1 MSRVLIADDSPFM
14 RRMIKEI
21 LTEGGYTV
29 IAECQNGLE
38 AVDQY
43 KKTQPDL
50 VLMDY
55 NMPQLNGIEG
65 AKNILQYD
73 ANACIVMVTS
83 LGSKKKI
90 IQALRIGV
98 KNYITKPFENQTFLS
113 TLHKVMGKKAP
124 VNSMTFVDASGEF
137 QVIGSFLGQYLLQKG
152 VLSKEQLL
160 HLLEVQ
166 AEVNRKIGQIATD
179 EALMLPA
186 QVETILKVQKR
197 INKYFGQLAVQ
208 MGFINSEQLGQLLR
222 KQQKNYIELDEI
234 IVRENMLPKEV
245 LAKEMA
251 RFKMLEEEDQ
261 GVFNMSWVSKHIENG
276 FIYETFIEQTLK
288 LVMRLAGIFVMEGQC
303 FFDRSN
309 CISHGI
315 LIKMA
320 ISGDHHW
327 SYYLSMS
334 ENLAASIAQSMI
346 EGDEQGNYD
355 NYDSVNLE
363 AAKEFVNIACG
374 NAIGKLDTQGIKLEI
389 SPPVVKSTVIQ
400 EKISFQEN
408 EQVLQIP
415 ILVPEGEMELFIVGV
430 DIFRQIK
437 P

>member
-1 MSRVLIADDSPFM
+1 MSRVLVADDSPFM
-14 RRMIKEI
+14 RRMLKEI
-21 LTEGGYTV
+21 LAEGGYNV

-38 AVDQY
+38 AVEQY
-43 KKTQPDL
+43 KKSQPDL

-55 NMPQLNGIEG
+55 NMPQLNGIDG
-65 AKNILQYD
+65 ARNILQYD
-73 ANACIVMVTS
+73 KNACIIMVTS

-98 KNYITKPFENQTFLS
+98 KNYITKPFENHSFLS
-113 TLHKVMGKKAP
+113 TINRVMGKKAP
-124 VNSMTFVDASGEF
+124 VVSASATDTNGDF

-152 VLSKEQLL
+152 ILSKEQLL

-166 AEVNRKIGQIATD
+166 SEVNRKIGQLAVD
-179 EALMLPA
+179 EAFMLPT
-186 QVETILKVQKR
+186 QVETIIKVQKR

-208 MGFINSEQLGQLLR
+208 MGFMNNDQVGQLLR
-222 KQQKNYIELDEI
+222 KQQKNYVELDEI
-234 IVRENMLPKEV
+234 IMRENMLPREM
-245 LAKEMA
+245 LTKEMA
-251 RFKMLEEEDQ
+251 QFKMLEEEDH

-276 FIYETFIEQTLK
+276 FIYEAFIEQTLK

-303 FFDRSN
+303 FFDRSS

-320 ISGDHHW
+320 ISGDSHW

-355 NYDSVNLE
+355 NYDAINLE

-389 SPPVVKSTVIQ
+389 SPPVIKSTTPE
-400 EKISFQEN
+400 EKISFQAN

-430 DIFRQIK
+430 DIFRQTK
-437 P
+437 T